1 MPVCA
6 QARYSTAFALFSQ
19 TLIRTGD
26 RLRAFEIKWTGRR
39 TAGRA
44 FRTKYG
50 VDVERLD
57 AGNPFVADSV
67 LGAPSRHK

>member
-1 MPVCA
+1 VV
-6 QARYSTAFALFSQ
+6 
-19 TLIRTGD
+19 RTGD